1 MMLFL
6 QACLFYN
13 FLAHF
18 FINLFCTQPF
28 TTNFKST
35 GPVAF
40 GHACLGYICECQSS
54 FTIIKQSP
62 AFQST
67 AVCDWRWP
75 TWPRRTW
82 PRTIRVKQIIF
93 ITDLMILRIRWCGMQ
108 LLWYILHS
116 ILFRKRHCLF
126 SPNGSFCGNLLHI

>member
-6 QACLFYN
+6 QAYLFYN

-40 GHACLGYICECQSS
+40 RHACLGYIRECQS
-54 FTIIKQSP
+54 
-62 AFQST
+62 
-67 AVCDWRWP
+67 VCDWRWP

-93 ITDLMILRIRWCGMQ
+93 ITDLMTLRIRCMKIPFVTKVWLQ
-108 LLWYILHS
+108 KTKQVHLIYIYNCFIFKL
-116 ILFRKRHCLF
+116 
-126 SPNGSFCGNLLHI
+126 NLLLNLRALQFNFRC